1 MFCQQDKIIGI
12 SMLYHINGGVKWSEN
27 VIFVPI
33 KVHIDCECVIYRV

>member
-12 SMLYHINGGVKWSEN
+12 SMLYNIKLGEWSEN

-33 KVHIDCECVIYRV
+33 KSAH